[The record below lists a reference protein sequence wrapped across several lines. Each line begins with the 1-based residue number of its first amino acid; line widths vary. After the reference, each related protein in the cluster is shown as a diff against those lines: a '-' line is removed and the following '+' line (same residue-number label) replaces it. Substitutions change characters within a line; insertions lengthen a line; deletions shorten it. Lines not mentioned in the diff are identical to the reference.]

1 MKKNTTTLTVLVV
14 AAVLVMGTRGSF
26 GLFIAPW
33 EELFSVDRASASL
46 ISAVGFLTY
55 GFAQPVAGKLLE
67 RWSPRLVIGSG
78 LVLISLGLVGA
89 GLSTEM
95 WMAVVSIGFV
105 SAFGTGLS
113 SLAALS
119 YVAGELVEKR
129 GGLIFGLLT
138 AGGAGGQVIILPIAT
153 AALGVSLQASLF
165 VLAGLCLLGAVAV
178 ARTVPR
184 LPARPA
190 GIAPTKMAEM
200 VREPRF
206 WLLLI
211 PFFVCGYTTT
221 GMIET
226 HLIPFA
232 LDHHVAQTTASAALA
247 TLAAFNVGGVLLAG
261 ALTDRLDR
269 GKMLAAIYIM
279 RAGTLLI
286 LPFVT
291 SASGLF
297 VFGALFGIA
306 DFSTVPP
313 TTSLTQTVF
322 RSGGWAVA
330 IGLISASHQ
339 VGSALGA
346 WLTGVLFER
355 TGSYS
360 MAFVSGSVALLVA
373 GYLSYRLREPT
384 RDVVR
389 V

>member
-1 MKKNTTTLTVLVV
+1 MKKNTTTLAVLVV

-67 RWSPRLVIGSG
+67 RLSPRLVIGSG

-105 SAFGTGLS
+105 SAFGIGLS

-165 VLAGLCLLGAVAV
+165 VLAALCLLGAMAV

-190 GIAPTKMAEM
+190 GIAPTKIAEM

-269 GKMLAAIYIM
+269 GKMLAAIYVM

>member
-1 MKKNTTTLTVLVV
+1 MEKNTTTLAVLVV

>member
-1 MKKNTTTLTVLVV
+1 MKKNTTTLAVLVV

-105 SAFGTGLS
+105 SAFGTGMS

-165 VLAGLCLLGAVAV
+165 VLAALCLLGAVAV

-190 GIAPTKMAEM
+190 GIAPTKIAEM